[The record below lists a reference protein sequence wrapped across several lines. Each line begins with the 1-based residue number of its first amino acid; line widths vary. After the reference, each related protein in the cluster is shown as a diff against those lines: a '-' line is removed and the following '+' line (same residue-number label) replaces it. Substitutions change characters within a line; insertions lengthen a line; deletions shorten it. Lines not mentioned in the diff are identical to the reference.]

1 MMFQN
6 IIFDKHYRQITINKD
21 PYDRILSVNLWHQ
34 HMLNV
39 EAYEEDGALQHS
51 LLNPYN
57 KIDKYA
63 AVAIISY
70 LWNKFEINMHIKG
83 HSDLNHSN
91 TSLSY
96 HIILKG
102 LDVFDVTIGALE
114 DPSYSIHLSSSEIEC
129 MDLPQTPVR
138 CEHPHHRILEE
149 DSVDDTKMHCDSA
162 VVPSINTLSQ
172 PFNNDLSYESPIIK
186 EYLELHTEEQE
197 QESSHWLE
205 GSLNIDDI
213 IGLCSGQFH
222 KNGLIPT

>member
-6 IIFDKHYRQITINKD
+6 IIFDRHYRQITINKD
-21 PYDRILSVNLWHQ
+21 AYDRILSVNLWDQ

-39 EAYEEDGALQHS
+39 EAYEEDGAFQYS
-51 LLNPYN
+51 LLNPSN

-70 LWNKFEINMHIKG
+70 LWNKFEINMHIEG

-149 DSVDDTKMHCDSA
+149 DSVDDPKMHCDPA
-162 VVPSINTLSQ
+162 VVPSIKTSSET
-172 PFNNDLSYESPIIK
+172 FINDLSYEPPLIK
-186 EYLELHTEEQE
+186 KYLELHTEEQE
-197 QESSHWLE
+197 HGPSQWPG
-205 GSLNIDDI
+205 GSLNIDDL

-222 KNGLIPT
+222 QDDLILT